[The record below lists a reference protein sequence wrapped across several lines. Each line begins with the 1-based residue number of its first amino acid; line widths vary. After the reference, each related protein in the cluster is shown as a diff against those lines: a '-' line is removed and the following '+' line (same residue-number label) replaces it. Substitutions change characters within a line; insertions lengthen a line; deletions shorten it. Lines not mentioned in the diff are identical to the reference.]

1 MARMDSFLIGAQ
13 LLLAV
18 VFVTAG
24 VGKLL
29 DQQGSRVALAGFGV
43 PEPLVRSAGLLLPL
57 AELATAVLLVL
68 HGTARWGGAAALAL
82 LLAFVAGIASAMAQ
96 GRAPDCH
103 CFGQIHSAPAGRGTL
118 IRNALLA
125 ALAVVVVARGPA
137 PAIDGWVAA
146 RTAAELVAIALGVV
160 AVVLAGISV
169 RFWLDR
175 RDLREELARERKRAA
190 LFPAGLPAGAY
201 APRFELPTPAGETL
215 SLEALLERGR
225 QVALFFV
232 SPGCGPCT
240 TVLPDIGRWE
250 AALSDRLTMAI
261 VSSGSAEDNR
271 IMAEKYGLTDV
282 MVQEESEVLE
292 SYYLT
297 GTPAAVVVTRDGLLA
312 SSSANGAYAIEPLI
326 RLTLR
331 DEAMALSIVPHA
343 AANGRPKQP
352 QSAA

>member
-1 MARMDSFLIGAQ
+1 MDSFLVGAQ

-43 PEPLVRSAGLLLPL
+43 PEPVVRPAGLLLPL
-57 AELATAVLLVL
+57 AEIAAAVLLVL
-68 HGTARWGGAAALAL
+68 HDTARWGGVAALAL
-82 LLAFVAGIASAMAQ
+82 LIAFVAGIASAMAQ

-146 RTAAELVAIALGVV
+146 RSAAELVAIGLGVIS
-160 AVVLAGISV
+160 AVLAGTSV
-169 RFWLDR
+169 RLWLDK
-175 RDLREELARERKRAA
+175 RDLNADLARERKRTA

-201 APRFELPTPAGETL
+201 APRFELPTLGGEML
-215 SLEALLERGR
+215 SLESLLERGR

-240 TVLPDIGRWE
+240 TVLPDIGRWQS
-250 AALSDRLTMAI
+250 ALSDRLTMAI
-261 VSSGSAEDNR
+261 VSSGTAEDNQAL
-271 IMAEKYGLTDV
+271 AEKYGLTDV
-282 MVQEESEVLE
+282 MLQEDAEVLE
-292 SYYLT
+292 SYFLS

-331 DEAMALSIVPHA
+331 DETTAAPIVPHA
-343 AANGRPKQP
+343 AANGRPKQS